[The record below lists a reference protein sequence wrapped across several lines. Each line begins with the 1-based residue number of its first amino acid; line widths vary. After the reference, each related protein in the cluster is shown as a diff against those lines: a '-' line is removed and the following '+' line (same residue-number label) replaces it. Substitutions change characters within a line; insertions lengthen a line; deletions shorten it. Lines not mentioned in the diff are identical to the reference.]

1 MISLFSR
8 CQHKHGKEVAPHYKV
23 IWFFVVKMFA
33 VLSAL
38 HFLTLCAPE
47 ISAQPDRTIDALV
60 GQDVNFPVEN
70 QCEDQFVVTFQLLSP
85 VDAVLASRGMNMSG
99 TQHPLYK
106 DRLYWS
112 ANGSPVLVN
121 VQVNDSKRYATQID
135 CYHESSM
142 TTAKQIYDLRVFEP
156 VLKPVITPI
165 WKCPSPNITL
175 SCSVSNGANV
185 TFYWNILSLSE
196 NTNRTFEGPE
206 LVVNHENEWKQ
217 YTFRCIVKNR
227 VSNASSGLTITELC
241 NEHNFASEL
250 CRYIF
255 AGTLLLVF
263 HLIIL
268 NYQKVKSVRKQNNR
282 EKRKPGEKE
291 VSL

>member
-1 MISLFSR
+1 
-8 CQHKHGKEVAPHYKV
+8 
-23 IWFFVVKMFA
+23 MFA

-38 HFLTLCAPE
+38 HFLTLCGSE
-47 ISAQPDRTIDALV
+47 ISAQPDTTINAIV
-60 GQDVNFPVEN
+60 GQDVHFPVEN

-85 VDAVLASRGMNMSG
+85 VDAVLASRGMNLSG

-112 ANGSPVLVN
+112 ANGSPVLSK
-121 VQVNDSKRYATQID
+121 VQVNESKRYATQID

-175 SCSVSNGANV
+175 SCSVSNRANV
-185 TFYWNILSLSE
+185 TFHWEILFLSE
-196 NTNRTFEGPE
+196 STNRTEHGPE

-227 VSNASSGLTITELC
+227 VSNASNDLTITELC
-241 NEHNFASEL
+241 NQNNFARDL
-250 CRYIF
+250 LIYIS
-255 AGTLLLVF
+255 AATLLLIF
-263 HLIIL
+263 LLIGR
-268 NYQKVKSVRKQNNR
+268 NYRKIKQYAHDKQCKR
-282 EKRKPGEKE
+282 EKKRPGEKVFFLQDGIIE
-291 VSL
+291 PTYIDTFVSR